1 MNTDKH
7 EKLVKRFEL
16 VVAILLGLT
25 AVLTA
30 YASWQSSLYDGNQA
44 EKYTNGTKTIADANQ
59 LYNEA
64 SQYIAQDMQTWNE
77 LSSLRVDLAFAQS
90 KNDADEAERVQY
102 KINYIMYNNVS
113 DEFAAAINW
122 ADAQAD
128 YASPFEKEGYAIS
141 YYEEAQAKYDEG
153 DAFIAA
159 GTQDNNYGD
168 KLGLVTVI
176 FAIVLFMLGIV
187 ATFNNTAT
195 KLVVSIVS
203 IAALVFGVISMLGVP
218 YVSMG

>member
-1 MNTDKH
+1 MNTEKQ
-7 EKLVKRFEL
+7 EKLAKIFEL
-16 VVAILLGLT
+16 IVAILLGLT

-64 SQYIAQDMQTWNE
+64 SQYIAQDMETWNE

-90 KNDADEAERVQY
+90 KVDAEETERLQY
-102 KINYIMYNNVS
+102 KIDYIMYNNVS
-113 DEFAAAINW
+113 EEFDAAIDW
-122 ADAQAD
+122 ADAQTD
-128 YASPFEKEGYAIS
+128 YVSPFEMEGYIES
-141 YYEEAQAKYDEG
+141 YYEEANAKYEEG

-176 FAIVLFMLGIV
+176 FAVVLFMLGIT
-187 ATFNNTAT
+187 ATFRNTST
-195 KLVVSIVS
+195 KIMVAIVS
-203 IAALVFGVISMLGVP
+203 IAALVFGVINMLGVP
-218 YVSMG
+218 MITL

>member
-1 MNTDKH
+1 MNTEKH
-7 EKLVKRFEL
+7 DKLVKRFEL
-16 VVAILLGLT
+16 IVAILLGLT

-64 SQYIAQDMQTWNE
+64 SQYIAADMQTWNE

-90 KNDADEAERVQY
+90 KSDSDEAERLQY
-102 KINYIMYNNVS
+102 KIDQIMYNNVS
-113 DEFAAAINW
+113 EGFAAAINW
-122 ADAQAD
+122 ADAQTD
-128 YASPFEKEGYAIS
+128 YVSPFEKEGYIDS
-141 YYEEAQAKYDEG
+141 YYADANAEYAKG

-195 KLVVSIVS
+195 KILVSIVS